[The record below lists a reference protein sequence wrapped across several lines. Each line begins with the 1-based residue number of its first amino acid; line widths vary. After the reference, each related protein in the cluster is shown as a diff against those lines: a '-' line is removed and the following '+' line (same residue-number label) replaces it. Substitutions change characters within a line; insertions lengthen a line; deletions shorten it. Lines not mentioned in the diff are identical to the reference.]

1 MIRLNSS
8 LKNQIGA
15 KIRAYHQSL
24 LNPPVSKERDFV
36 NRTVNAFKNF
46 RPPSSGG
53 QSLSTRSANIDRK
66 PIVDFMPFPRP
77 LSPAF
82 PFDSKKEIGDLLFVY
97 KYFLNN
103 KLVAHRASIVQ
114 AKYTRGMR
122 KSWTIDTGQFYL
134 MSYWP
139 CFRVIKPKPRKFKIY
154 DLEPR
159 TRSWATYGFVG
170 PNAIEYP
177 VFFSSQRILSR
188 YSMPKSEHF
197 SFDPSSMPN
206 IWVYTA
212 GYLSKLLQDLIGEN
226 LLSNSKIRDFTN
238 DLYRIVNLLPDPPG
252 EFEWDDQ
259 ESEEGKS
266 FGIIEFKVVQE
277 EENEFPKG

>member
-82 PFDSKKEIGDLLFVY
+82 PFDKLNEQLEMEITIYPKMKMSDFGLPRFFGD
-97 KYFLNN
+97 
-103 KLVAHRASIVQ
+103 
-114 AKYTRGMR
+114 
-122 KSWTIDTGQFYL
+122 IDLRPFTKTFT
-134 MSYWP
+134 
-139 CFRVIKPKPRKFKIY
+139 V
-154 DLEPR
+154 
-159 TRSWATYGFVG
+159 
-170 PNAIEYP
+170 
-177 VFFSSQRILSR
+177 
-188 YSMPKSEHF
+188 MP
-197 SFDPSSMPN
+197 
-206 IWVYTA
+206 
-212 GYLSKLLQDLIGEN
+212 
-226 LLSNSKIRDFTN
+226 
-238 DLYRIVNLLPDPPG
+238 
-252 EFEWDDQ
+252 
-259 ESEEGKS
+259 
-266 FGIIEFKVVQE
+266 
-277 EENEFPKG
+277 